1 MSTTRLVVLGAVRVF
16 QPVHGYFLRRE
27 LMTWQV
33 DEWANINPGSIYNAL
48 RTLTR
53 EGFLEEVDTEAE
65 GARPA
70 RTTYRLTG
78 NGEDE
83 FFVLLRQALWTVET
97 FDPTP
102 VHASLSFMCALTRR
116 EVIDAFEHRVSEID
130 AKILASGY
138 AIEAVLA
145 SDTTP
150 HFVREMFDITTSRLR
165 GEQDW
170 ARQLI
175 KRLQDGAYVF
185 SDEPGY
191 GDPPRDRPGSPPYPA
206 GRPPEG
212 RRPSS

>member
-48 RTLTR
+48 RSLTR

-78 NGEDE
+78 DGEQE
-83 FFVLLRQALWTVET
+83 FLSLLRQALWKVET

-102 VHASLSFMCALTRR
+102 VHASLSFMWALTRR
-116 EVIDAFEHRVSEID
+116 EVIDAFEHRISEID
-130 AKILASGY
+130 AKVLASGY
-138 AIEAVLA
+138 AVEQVLT

-150 HFVREMFDITTSRLR
+150 HFVREMFDLTVARLR

-170 ARQLI
+170 AQHLV
-175 KRLQDGAYVF
+175 KRLRDGDYVF

-191 GDPPRDRPGSPPYPA
+191 GRPPPGVRGSPPYPA
-206 GRPPEG
+206 GRPPH
-212 RRPSS
+212 S